1 MVLTGLA
8 AETGYMQTTP
18 EPHASKLL
26 SEGGTTLE
34 SALRLQRPVIC
45 AIDNDDRAA
54 GILACAAVLAAQLSV
69 PLTVIHS
76 PDPDI
81 LLSGEPRRAAL
92 ERGNA
97 FVDHVAADYTL
108 DECVVD
114 LDDPARLVIAVAEE
128 GASLIVIGTRGQTG
142 LRAALLGSVSQTVIR
157 GAPCPVLVIPSPGAG
172 SMGVASRS
180 ARRAALHG
188 VMSRSGAS

>member
-1 MVLTGLA
+1 MVLPGLATETGL
-8 AETGYMQTTP
+8 MQTTL
-18 EPHASKLL
+18 EPHASNHLP
-26 SEGGTTLE
+26 EGDTTLE
-34 SALRLQRPVIC
+34 SALRLQQPVIC
-45 AIDNDDRAA
+45 AIDNDDLAA
-54 GILACAAVLAAQLSV
+54 GILASAAVLAAQLAV

-81 LLSGEPRRAAL
+81 LLSGEPRRTAL

-97 FVDHVAADYTL
+97 FVDQIAQWYTL
-108 DECVVD
+108 DERVVD

-157 GAPCPVLVIPSPGAG
+157 SATCPVIVIPSAAAGAMDVT
-172 SMGVASRS
+172 SQPASRG
-180 ARRAALHG
+180 ALHG
-188 VMSRSGAS
+188 LLSRSGAS